1 MLGGCTHV
9 VWGAQK
15 EHWKMELTQKRN
27 TKNIIQKKTKGT
39 IRETSRNFQ
48 KLPEKQ
54 SAQFNK
60 EKRAVCL
67 LR

>member
-1 MLGGCTHV
+1 MLGGCTCCA
-9 VWGAQK
+9 GAQK

-39 IRETSRNFQ
+39 IRETSR
-48 KLPEKQ
+48 KQ